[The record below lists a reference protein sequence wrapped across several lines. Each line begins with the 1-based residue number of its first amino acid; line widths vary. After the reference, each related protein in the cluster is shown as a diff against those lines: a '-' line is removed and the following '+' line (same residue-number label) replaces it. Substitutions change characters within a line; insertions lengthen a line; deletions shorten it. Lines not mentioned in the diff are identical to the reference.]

1 MDIIKQQS
9 LNIEILTL
17 QLTKTKKEIFTTITS
32 FNYFFLIFFIYLFF
46 LELMKNFFNTIN
58 ITKKKDKT

>member
-1 MDIIKQQS
+1 MDIIKQQT

-17 QLTKTKKEIFTTITS
+17 QLTKTKKEFFTTITS

-46 LELMKNFFNTIN
+46 LELMKNFFNSIN

>member
-1 MDIIKQQS
+1 MDIIKQQT

-58 ITKKKDKT
+58 ITKKKDKI

>member
-1 MDIIKQQS
+1 MDIIKQQT

-17 QLTKTKKEIFTTITS
+17 QLTKTKKEFFTTITS

-46 LELMKNFFNTIN
+46 LELMKNFFNIIN

>member
-1 MDIIKQQS
+1 MDIIKQQT